1 MMRQFW
7 AAKKKHPEALLFFRM
22 GDFYELFGDDAK
34 LASKK
39 LGLTLTSRS
48 KEKDLPMAGVPV
60 RSMEGYLV
68 RLVKMGHTVAIC
80 EQIQDPKDAKGIVER
95 DVVRVVSP
103 GTLVEDES
111 LDGSE
116 PLFVLAVHLEAPSGR
131 GKDAVHQDDYLVGLA
146 WADLSTGSF
155 RCSTT
160 TVGRLGEELARVQ
173 PAELLLPDLG
183 ESDALRPVLDRVCA
197 LVKQEDVP
205 IALRAPWSFDAPRGR
220 RDLCEQLKVST
231 LEAFGVDESPEVL
244 SACGALLDFLR
255 DTQKSAV
262 EQIRDLQRHRPS
274 RHLVLD
280 RATRRTL
287 EITQSQLDGGREGT
301 LLSVVDR
308 TETPMGARLLRDWLL
323 EPLVEHAA
331 IVARH
336 DAVAVLVEGAT
347 VRRSLRAA
355 LDGLGD
361 LERVAAKIAAGRGGA
376 RELVALAGAL
386 ERVPALRTQ
395 LNGLGSNEFSGEV
408 PVALAALHERL
419 DPCTQLAASIRAMLV
434 DEAPLG
440 LKEGGLIRE
449 GFDSKVDEF
458 RGLASGGKQYL
469 AELQARE
476 TERTGISNL
485 KLGFNRV
492 FGYYIEITASHAS
505 RVPDNYIRKQTLKN
519 AERYITPELK
529 EYEAKVLGAE
539 EKLYAREYELFLAL
553 RDQAG
558 LEVGRLLACAR
569 AVAELDVLAALAE
582 LAVQR
587 RYVRPQLVESA
598 APAQRG
604 EPKSSGASTNFG
616 SVLEIQNG
624 RHPVVEAALLED
636 PFVPNDARLGGEH
649 ARLAI
654 LTGPNMSGKSTYLRQ
669 TALIVLLAQMGSFVP
684 ADAATIGVVDRIFTR
699 LGGGD
704 DISRGASTFMVEMVE
719 TANILRH
726 ATDRSLLLLDEVGR
740 GTSTFDG
747 LAIAWAVCEHVH
759 DQLGARC
766 LFATHYHQLTDLADS
781 LPAAR
786 NLNVAVREWG
796 DEIVFLHRID
806 EGGTDRSYGIHV
818 GRLAGLPEAVLAR
831 SRDVLAKL
839 ERDEEGL
846 SERILQASSR
856 ADGVGGGEAI
866 AAQAPQ
872 ALVQQL
878 GLFDALEQANPD
890 LLAELRAAQL
900 NAMPPIEAWQLLQR
914 VQEAL
919 RKR

>member
-80 EQIQDPKDAKGIVER
+80 EQIQDPKEAKGIVER

-103 GTLVEDES
+103 GTLVEDEN

-131 GKDAVHQDDYLVGLA
+131 GKDAVRQDDYVVGLA
-146 WADLSTGSF
+146 WADLSTGTF

-183 ESDALRPVLDRVCA
+183 ESDALRPVLDRVRA
-197 LVKQEDVP
+197 LVQQEEVP
-205 IALRAPWSFDAPRGR
+205 VALRAPWSFDAPRGR

-231 LEAFGVDESPEVL
+231 LEAFGVDDSTELL

-331 IVARH
+331 IVERH
-336 DAVAVLVEGAT
+336 DAVAALVEGTT
-347 VRRSLRAA
+347 VRRSLREA

-361 LERVAAKIAAGRGGA
+361 LERVVAKIAAGRGGA

-386 ERVPALRTQ
+386 ERVPALRVQ
-395 LNGLGSNEFSGEV
+395 LSHFGSSELPGET
-408 PVALAALHERL
+408 PAALQSLHEAL

-434 DEAPLG
+434 DEPPLG
-440 LKEGGLIRE
+440 LKEGGLVRE
-449 GFDSKVDEF
+449 GFDSQVDEF

-492 FGYYIEITASHAS
+492 FGYYIEITSSHAS
-505 RVPDNYIRKQTLKN
+505 RVPEDYIRKQTLKN

-539 EKLYAREYELFLAL
+539 EKLHAREYALFLAL

-558 LEVGRLLACAR
+558 QEVGRLLACAR
-569 AVAELDVLAALAE
+569 AVAELDVLSALAE

-587 RYVRPQLVESA
+587 RYVRPELIDTQQDGNA
-598 APAQRG
+598 G
-604 EPKSSGASTNFG
+604 EFGA
-616 SVLEIQNG
+616 VLDIRNG

-684 ADAATIGVVDRIFTR
+684 ADAATIAVVDRIFTR

-726 ATDRSLLLLDEVGR
+726 ASERSLLLLDEVGR

-759 DQLGARC
+759 DQLAARC

-831 SRDVLAKL
+831 SRAVLAKL

-846 SERILQASSR
+846 SERILEGAASTPLVR
-856 ADGVGGGEAI
+856 EVA
-866 AAQAPQ
+866 
-872 ALVQQL
+872 VQQP
-878 GLFDALEQANPD
+878 GLFDVLEDTNPE
-890 LLAELRAAQL
+890 LLAELRGAEL
-900 NAMPPIEAWQLLQR
+900 NSMPPIEAWQLLQR

-919 RKR
+919 RMT